1 MDRATYKAGRRMIVA
16 AKVAEILEGL
26 YGLRLVACQE
36 AELEEMMTDEDNEI
50 EWTPEDEAP
59 TE

>member
-26 YGLRLVACQE
+26 YGLRLVAEQQADLE
-36 AELEEMMTDEDNEI
+36 AMMTDEDNIIDVTLE
-50 EWTPEDEAP
+50 EDDE
-59 TE
+59 